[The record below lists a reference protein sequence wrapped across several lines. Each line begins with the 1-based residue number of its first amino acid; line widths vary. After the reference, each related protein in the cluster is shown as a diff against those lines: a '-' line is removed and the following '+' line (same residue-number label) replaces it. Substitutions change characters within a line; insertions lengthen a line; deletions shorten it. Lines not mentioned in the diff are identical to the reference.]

1 MRCRLCQLSEQRPR
15 TLVCLNHQ
23 GHLSRMQSWDATLRD
38 FDSADLWVGPGN
50 LHFQQ
55 SPSPC
60 PRANTADIGGSIFRV
75 VYQAVNLVGLK
86 LLVLFL
92 CGSWNPSSVILSLAI
107 ACPIQDSQKFGQR
120 LYSDFEAPLPG
131 TRLTRTLP
139 SSFGRDC
146 ACPKFC
152 PLVLEARKICWCSTK
167 VLVPFYLVTKV
178 WPSLRLRAVE
188 MLSSFHSKCQV
199 PSQVSAFCPFSS
211 AFGGGFSILS
221 SLWPLSVGELVP
233 SRIFLSC
240 TGSKTPGS
248 DFKISVFQGSFH
260 ASSRPG

>member
-1 MRCRLCQLSEQRPR
+1 M
-15 TLVCLNHQ
+15 
-23 GHLSRMQSWDATLRD
+23 
-38 FDSADLWVGPGN
+38 
-50 LHFQQ
+50 
-55 SPSPC
+55 
-60 PRANTADIGGSIFRV
+60 
-75 VYQAVNLVGLK
+75 YQAVNLVGLK

-199 PSQVSAFCPFSS
+199 PSQVSLLFVHS
-211 AFGGGFSILS
+211 
-221 SLWPLSVGELVP
+221 LVP
-233 SRIFLSC
+233 SVVVSRYCPVYDRCQRVSWSPV
-240 TGSKTPGS
+240 GSSSAVLEAKLLDQTS
-248 DFKISVFQGSFH
+248 RSVF
-260 ASSRPG
+260 SRVLFMQARDRAR